1 MSIFKSAT
9 ETSFI
14 GNYEGGTG
22 KPRKLETQT
31 KVGALWFGKW
41 TDEETYLY
49 VDKWL
54 PPVRVQN
61 MAYMVLI

>member
-1 MSIFKSAT
+1 MIIYKSAT

-31 KVGALWFGKW
+31 MVGALQVGK
-41 TDEETYLY
+41 
-49 VDKWL
+49 
-54 PPVRVQN
+54 
-61 MAYMVLI
+61 

>member
-14 GNYEGGTG
+14 GNYKGGTG

-31 KVGALWFGKW
+31 MVGALQFGK
-41 TDEETYLY
+41 
-49 VDKWL
+49 
-54 PPVRVQN
+54 
-61 MAYMVLI
+61 